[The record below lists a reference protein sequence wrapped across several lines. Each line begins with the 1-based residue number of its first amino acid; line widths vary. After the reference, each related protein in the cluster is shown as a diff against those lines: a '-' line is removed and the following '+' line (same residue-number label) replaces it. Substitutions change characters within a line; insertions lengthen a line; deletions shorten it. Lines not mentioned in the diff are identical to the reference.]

1 MNTSLKMARLD
12 YYAFK
17 PLLAAFTGFIVVVFM
32 LAGITDSSI
41 GGLCFTS
48 SWYVAI
54 LSANIF
60 SIQEKN
66 GMERLYA
73 SLSLELRNIIKGR
86 YIFIFCNYAFALILS
101 FFIGIVT
108 SVLQNR
114 MIDFADVILGMCSSL
129 FLFVMIVGIQ
139 IPIYFRFGYTRA
151 KVWGM
156 IPFIFIVGIMLID
169 GYFGVFS
176 NIVTGV
182 HKNELASNVV
192 CVAVSFLI
200 VFISYHLSVRC
211 YLKRR

>member
-1 MNTSLKMARLD
+1 MNNSLKMARLD
-12 YYAFK
+12 YYTFK
-17 PLLAAFTGFIVVVFM
+17 PMLAAFTGFIMIVFM
-32 LAGITDSSI
+32 LAGMTDSSVSA
-41 GGLCFTS
+41 LCLTA

-66 GMERLYA
+66 GLERLYA

-86 YIFIFCNYAFALILS
+86 YIFIFCNYTLALILS
-101 FFIGIVT
+101 FIIGIVT
-108 SVLQNR
+108 SVIQNR
-114 MIDFADVILGMCSSL
+114 MIDYADVILGMCSSL
-129 FLFVMIVGIQ
+129 FIFVMIVALQ

-156 IPFIFIVGIMLID
+156 IPFIFIMGIMLID
-169 GYFGVFS
+169 GYFDVFS
-176 NIVTGV
+176 NITTGV
-182 HKNELASNVV
+182 RKNEMVSNVA
-192 CVAVSFLI
+192 CVVVSFLI